1 MKPQTFEYWFNESD
15 VPSHQLL
22 ALVLAMRRLPWSR
35 PEWSACRWRLEIP
48 QGVFESID
56 AEAFKRIFS
65 DLVTEFFPK
74 SETQLSIRISRADRF
89 LLSPEPGEG
98 LESMTRSE
106 AVTRHESLARAPIPS
121 ESE

>member
-1 MKPQTFEYWFNESD
+1 MKPRTFEYRFNEGD
-15 VPSHQLL
+15 APSQQLL

-35 PEWSACRWRLEIP
+35 PEWSASRWRLEIP
-48 QGVFESID
+48 QPVFESID

-89 LLSPEPGEG
+89 VLSPESVDGIE
-98 LESMTRSE
+98 T
-106 AVTRHESLARAPIPS
+106 VTRLEAETRPGSLSLKDAP
-121 ESE
+121 